1 VAARWVAFTLLL
13 TMLAIVGIF
22 VWAVIRPP
30 APPSSGTE
38 ATPVAAE
45 KRIAAPSGSWTLAAQ
60 VIPAGE
66 RTLITI
72 LAKDAQ
78 GRPVTSSAA
87 PTAVLRMTDMA
98 MEPDR
103 VALIED
109 GPGLWRGSTRLSMAG
124 RWNLQVELNGETL
137 SVLFEAGAR

>member
-1 VAARWVAFTLLL
+1 VAGRWVAFTLLL
-13 TMLAIVGIF
+13 AMLAIVGIF

-30 APPSSGTE
+30 SAPSGTE

-45 KRIAAPSGSWTLAAQ
+45 KRIAAQSGPWTLSAQ

-66 RTLITI
+66 RTLVTI
-72 LAKDAQ
+72 SAKDAQ
-78 GRPVTSSAA
+78 SRPVTSSAA

-109 GPGLWRGSTRLSMAG
+109 GPGSWRGSTRLSMAG
-124 RWNLQVELNGETL
+124 RWSLEVELKGETL
-137 SVLFEAGAR
+137 SVLFEARDR